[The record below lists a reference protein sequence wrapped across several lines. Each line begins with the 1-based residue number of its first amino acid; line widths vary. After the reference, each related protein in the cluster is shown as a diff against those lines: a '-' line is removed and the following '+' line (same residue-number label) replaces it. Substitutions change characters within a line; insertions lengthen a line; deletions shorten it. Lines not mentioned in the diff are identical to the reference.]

1 MAEVMSS
8 DMARVN
14 LGRGRLARNRQT
26 PCGLSV
32 EVQREP
38 LHLTAHLPQNL
49 RSVSTLQWL
58 QAGDYLF
65 RRGEAVDAAYQ
76 AVQGTVGLSCG
87 LPACEASPSM
97 LLGAG
102 EYLVES
108 GATYS
113 HNAISQSKGGTVL
126 RIPLHAFRAVLLKD
140 GSFAAEFGMQM
151 AERAQRL
158 HRQSERL
165 NLKSAEER
173 LCHYLM
179 TESDD
184 ESCQVTLIG
193 TYAKFANELNI
204 THETL
209 CRLLKSMSAQ
219 GRIQRDGR
227 TLRLIR

>member
-1 MAEVMSS
+1 MNS
-8 DMARVN
+8 DRAIVN
-14 LGRGRLARNRQT
+14 LSRALPASNRPT
-26 PCGLSV
+26 PGGLGAV
-32 EVQREP
+32 AQGKHH
-38 LHLTAHLPQNL
+38 HLTAHLPQNL

-65 RRGEAVDAAYQ
+65 RRGDVVDAAYQ
-76 AVQGTVGLSCG
+76 VVQGSVGLSCG
-87 LPACEASPSM
+87 LPSCEAAPPL

-108 GATYS
+108 GAVHG
-113 HNAISQSKGGTVL
+113 HNAIFYGKSGAAL
-126 RIPLHAFRAVLLKD
+126 RIPLHAFHAVLLKD
-140 GSFAAEFGMQM
+140 GSFAAAFGMQM
-151 AERAQRL
+151 AERAQHL

-184 ESCQVTLIG
+184 GSGQVTLSG
-193 TYAKFANELNI
+193 TYGTLAGELRI
-204 THETL
+204 AHETL

-227 TLRLIR
+227 TLRLTRHP